1 MKHNRILHSIRAL
14 ALTLIAT
21 VASLS
26 AWAQTTQISLS
37 GNATD
42 GYYVNL
48 PTKGTAATEGTAN
61 VLNLDAPYTFN
72 IYGDNG
78 KDAQYSSKYEGFLL
92 ITAPSGYAIRLSGT
106 WDNLTPWDYLF
117 IYNGSSVS
125 YETETM
131 YRSSISQTNNLDYT
145 STSNSILIHFQMDG
159 NVYLSDNAY
168 INLIATVA
176 PKTDLSLAAID
187 LQTMYGYDND
197 NPVVIDYS
205 VSLFGTTLTKGEHY
219 TATIDGQSSTTA
231 SELGNHTLTITAIDG
246 SGYTGSQSAIFKLGL
261 MDWAF
266 LQEQFTA
273 GKNVRL
279 SNDVAAASTDS
290 HLLIP
295 QGKSV
300 VLDLNGHTINRN
312 LSSPT
317 DNGYVFR
324 VEGGLTVC
332 DNSTNQTGTI
342 KGGNNTGDGGAFY
355 VNYGSSLTFQGGQI
369 KSNHAQNGGGI
380 YSDYE
385 SSAVKIEGGKIT
397 NNTADENG
405 GGVYL
410 KGRINHFSM
419 KGAPVIKNNTVDDDP
434 NNLFLA
440 AYNTYDG
447 SGQYF
452 ISNSTVF
459 TISDV
464 LTQNASGA
472 QIGITVE
479 ESGTNAIVMGWNKM
493 GDARPTDFFVA
504 DRSSVYTF
512 EAINAGYNDK
522 RVYIKGVPHNV
533 YTNVTG
539 YGTVTPSASSV
550 SFGDEV
556 TLDVSYEADFHLES
570 ISVKDNNNN
579 PIELRQTDT
588 KTYAF
593 TMPNIDVTVTATFAS
608 GAADMTWFDIQH
620 AFDAGQ
626 NVTLTNDVIAPAG
639 AARLELR
646 RYNTA
651 TQTSENKNLY
661 LDLNGH
667 ILSRNLSS
675 PIEDGQVIFIEACKL
690 TLKDSNPTATHSGTT
705 LQGGILTGGNNGT
718 TDYDGFGGGILLKAT
733 YYNSGLLIMEGGSI
747 AGNKTTYAGAG
758 VCVHADNNYNYAG
771 FEMKGGKIT
780 DNAATG
786 IDGSGGGV
794 FLYEPSYNNYFAMTG
809 GEISNNSAH
818 IGGGISSNTNPTLII
833 NNVEVPTLSISGGS
847 IINNTVTDNTEEMGM
862 GGGIFVYRSIA
873 LSGAPT
879 ISGNTCNG
887 SDSNIY
893 LDRYY
898 DNGYKPCTI
907 NILGDLTNTT
917 PIGVFVCDETKPQ
930 GGVARVITSNLGN
943 YGSEDNFVSDQ
954 GYATCLEN
962 GEVAF
967 YIMPSLT
974 LHEAKVMGET
984 KYVCTFY
991 HSALAFQLSEG
1002 AKAYT
1007 VHLDGEGADAA
1018 AVFYRIGDDSDVIPA
1033 DCPVVI
1039 ISDTSTATLTP
1050 TTFTGTKDADNVLIA
1065 TTTTKTYLREGSK
1078 YPYGLYKDNNG
1089 IIFIKLYESQYMEYP
1104 AGTVYLLK

>member
-1 MKHNRILHSIRAL
+1 MKHNRILHSFRAL

-26 AWAQTTQISLS
+26 AWAQTTPIDLI

-42 GYYVNL
+42 GYYVDMPKNA
-48 PTKGTAATEGTAN
+48 TTEATAG
-61 VLNLDAPYTFN
+61 VLTLDGSYTFN

-106 WDNLTPWDYLF
+106 WDNLTPWDYLY
-117 IYNGSSVS
+117 IYNGSSVT
-125 YETETM
+125 YETETI
-131 YRSSISQTNNLDYT
+131 YRSSSSQTNNLDYT
-145 STSNSILIHFQMDG
+145 STSNSILIHFQIDG
-159 NVYLSDNAY
+159 NVHLSDNAY

-187 LQTMYGYDND
+187 LQTMYGYDNG
-197 NPVVIDYS
+197 NPVDIDYS
-205 VSLFGTTLTKGEHY
+205 VSLFGTTLTRGEHY

-231 SELGNHTLTITAIDG
+231 SALGNHTLTITAIDG
-246 SGYTGSQSAIFKLGL
+246 SGYTGSQSAVFKLGL

-279 SNDVAAASTDS
+279 SNDVTAASTDS
-290 HLLIP
+290 RLLIP
-295 QGKSV
+295 MGKTI

-317 DNGYVFR
+317 ENGYVFR
-324 VEGGLTVC
+324 VEGALTVC
-332 DNSTNQTGTI
+332 DNSTSQNGTI
-342 KGGNNTGDGGAFY
+342 RGGNNTGDGGAFY
-355 VNYGSSLTFQGGQI
+355 VSYGTALTLQGGQI
-369 KSNHAQNGGGI
+369 KYNHAQNGGGI

-385 SSAVKIEGGKIT
+385 SSSVKIEGGKIT
-397 NNTADENG
+397 YNTADENG

-410 KGRINHFSM
+410 KGRINQFSM
-419 KGAPVIKNNTVDDDP
+419 KGAPVIKNNTVNDDP

-440 AYNTYDG
+440 AYNTYTA
-447 SGQYF
+447 SGQDWV
-452 ISNSTVF
+452 SNSTVF
-459 TISDV
+459 SITDV
-464 LTQNASGA
+464 LTQNAGGA
-472 QIGITVE
+472 QIGITTE
-479 ESGTNAIVMGWNKM
+479 ASGTNAIAMGWLKM
-493 GDARPTDFFVA
+493 GTARPTDFFFA
-504 DRSSVYTF
+504 DRYSLYTF
-512 EAINAGYNDK
+512 EAINAGYNDT

-539 YGTVTPSASSV
+539 SGTVTPSATSV

-556 TLDVSYEADFHLES
+556 TLDVSYEADFHLEN

-579 PIELRQTDT
+579 PVELRQTDT

-626 NVTLTNDVIAPAG
+626 NVTLTNDVTAPAG

-646 RYNTA
+646 RYNTS

-675 PIEDGQVIFIEACKL
+675 PIENGQVIFIEACTL

-718 TDYDGFGGGILLKAT
+718 TDYDGFGGGILVTAT

-758 VCVHADNNYNYAG
+758 VCVQADNNYNFAG

-809 GEISNNSAH
+809 GEISNNSAAL
-818 IGGGISSNTNPTLII
+818 GGGISSNTNPTLTI
-833 NNVEVPTLSISGGS
+833 NNVEVPSLSISGGS
-847 IINNTVTDNTEEMGM
+847 IINNTASSYA
-862 GGGIFVYRSIA
+862 GGILVYRSIA

-879 ISGNTCNG
+879 ISGNTSG
-887 SDSNIY
+887 SSDSNIY

-917 PIGVFVCDETKPQ
+917 PIGVFVSDETKPQ

-943 YGSEDNFVSDQ
+943 YGSMDKFVSDQ
-954 GYATCLEN
+954 GYSTCLEN
-962 GEVAF
+962 GEAAF
-967 YIMPSLT
+967 YILPSLT
-974 LHEAKVMGET
+974 LHETKVLGET

-1018 AVFYRIGDDSDVIPA
+1018 AVFYRIGDDSDIIPA

-1039 ISDTSTATLTP
+1039 ISDTANATITQ
-1050 TTFTGTKDADNVLIA
+1050 TTFTGTKDENNVLRA
-1065 TTTTKTYLREGSK
+1065 LTTAKYWLHEDGK
-1078 YPYGLYKDNNG
+1078 YPYGLYQSNG
-1089 IIFIKLYESQYMEYP
+1089 SITFIKLYESQYMLYP